1 MNALAERLGHALSTG
16 EDRDNEGSGTS
27 YSQIPHLSQAK
38 VPGQNASVVEILAK
52 ELRFPH
58 QALELGT
65 ELTLVAGQDWAKQLL
80 VNMKHVKYLSST
92 GFAVLLK
99 LVKQVKDQGGKL
111 KFCNLDPEV
120 RIGAD
125 IIGLDKVASLSGTE
139 HEAIKAFAE
148 E

>member
-1 MNALAERLGHALSTG
+1 MSTVDFQHITTSMVG
-16 EDRDNEGSGTS
+16 EV
-27 YSQIPHLSQAK
+27 A
-38 VPGQNASVVEILAK
+38 VVEILAK
-52 ELRFPH
+52 EQRFPL
-58 QALELGT
+58 QAQELGT

-80 VNMKHVKYLSST
+80 VNMKHIKFLSST
-92 GFAVLLK
+92 GFAILFQ
-99 LVKQVKDQGGKL
+99 LVKQVQDQGGKV

-125 IIGLDKVASLSGTE
+125 IIGLDQVASIYGTE

>member
-1 MNALAERLGHALSTG
+1 MELVF
-16 EDRDNEGSGTS
+16 
-27 YSQIPHLSQAK
+27 QIPLVSSRIIVMSTIDFQHITTSMVGDVA
-38 VPGQNASVVEILAK
+38 VVEILAK

-58 QALELGT
+58 QAQELGT
-65 ELTLVAGQDWAKQLL
+65 ELTLVAGQDWAQQLV

-99 LVKQVKDQGGKL
+99 LVKQAKDQGSNL

-125 IIGLDKVASLSGTE
+125 IIGLDKVASLCGTE
-139 HEAIKAFAE
+139 HEAIKAFAAK
-148 E
+148 

>member
-1 MNALAERLGHALSTG
+1 MSKVNLQHINATMDG
-16 EDRDNEGSGTS
+16 E
-27 YSQIPHLSQAK
+27 IAI
-38 VPGQNASVVEILAK
+38 VEILAK
-52 ELRFPH
+52 ELRFPQ
-58 QALELGT
+58 QAQELGS
-65 ELTLVAGQDWAKQLL
+65 ELTLVAGQEWAKQLL

-111 KFCNLDPEV
+111 KFSNLDPEV

-125 IIGLDKVASLSGTE
+125 IIGLDQVAALYETE

-148 E
+148 K

>member
-1 MNALAERLGHALSTG
+1 MSTV
-16 EDRDNEGSGTS
+16 DFQHITTS
-27 YSQIPHLSQAK
+27 MVDEVA
-38 VPGQNASVVEILAK
+38 VVEILAE

-58 QALELGT
+58 QAQELGT
-65 ELTLVAGQDWAKQLL
+65 ELMLVAGQEWAKQLL

-99 LVKQVKDQGGKL
+99 LVKQAKDQGSNL

-125 IIGLDKVASLSGTE
+125 IIGLDQVASIYGTE

>member
-1 MNALAERLGHALSTG
+1 MSTVDLQHITTSMVG
-16 EDRDNEGSGTS
+16 EV
-27 YSQIPHLSQAK
+27 A
-38 VPGQNASVVEILAK
+38 VVEILAK

-58 QALELGT
+58 QAQELGT
-65 ELTLVAGQDWAKQLL
+65 ELTLVAGQDWARQLL

-99 LVKQVKDQGGKL
+99 LVKQAKDQGAKL

-125 IIGLDKVASLSGTE
+125 IIGLDKVASLCGTE
-139 HEAIKAFAE
+139 HEAIKAFAGK
-148 E
+148 

>member
-1 MNALAERLGHALSTG
+1 MSTVDFQHITTSMVG
-16 EDRDNEGSGTS
+16 EV
-27 YSQIPHLSQAK
+27 A
-38 VPGQNASVVEILAK
+38 VVEILAK

-58 QALELGT
+58 QAQELGT

-99 LVKQVKDQGGKL
+99 LVKQAKDQGTKL

-125 IIGLDKVASLSGTE
+125 IIGLDKVASLYGTE

>member
-1 MNALAERLGHALSTG
+1 MSTVDLQHITTSMVG
-16 EDRDNEGSGTS
+16 EV
-27 YSQIPHLSQAK
+27 A
-38 VPGQNASVVEILAK
+38 VVEILAK
-52 ELRFPH
+52 ELRFPT
-58 QALELGT
+58 QALELGN
-65 ELTLVAGQDWAKQLL
+65 ELTLVAGQEWAKQLL
-80 VNMKHVKYLSST
+80 VNMKHVKYVSST

-99 LVKQVKDQGGKL
+99 LVKQAKDRGAKL

-125 IIGLDKVASLSGTE
+125 IIGMDKIASLYGTE

>member
-1 MNALAERLGHALSTG
+1 MSTVDFQHITTSMVG
-16 EDRDNEGSGTS
+16 EV
-27 YSQIPHLSQAK
+27 A
-38 VPGQNASVVEILAK
+38 VVEILAK
-52 ELRFPH
+52 ELRFPL
-58 QALELGT
+58 QAQELGT

-92 GFAVLLK
+92 GFAILFQ
-99 LVKQVKDQGGKL
+99 LVKQAKDQGGKL

-125 IIGLDKVASLSGTE
+125 IIGLDKVASLYGTE

-148 E
+148 RMNGWEDP